1 MLKKLKQMLG
11 LLEEDESMDDKLS
24 WILDSTQ
31 SRLKVLLG
39 GVEPGSDLEY
49 IVIEVSIARYNR
61 IGSEGLSTHTV
72 EGESQ
77 NFQESYF
84 AAYMDDIRAYKE
96 AHNQDEAKGGILWI

>member
-11 LLEEDESMDDKLS
+11 FLEEDKSADGKLS

-39 GVEPGSDLEY
+39 GIEPGNDLEY

-61 IGSEGLSTHTV
+61 IGSEGLSSHTV

-77 NFQESYF
+77 NFQESDF

-96 AHNQDEAKGGILWI
+96 SYNQDETKGGILWI

>member
-49 IVIEVSIARYNR
+49 IVIEVSFARYIR
-61 IGSEGLSTHTV
+61 IG
-72 EGESQ
+72 
-77 NFQESYF
+77 
-84 AAYMDDIRAYKE
+84 
-96 AHNQDEAKGGILWI
+96 

>member
-1 MLKKLKQMLG
+1 M
-11 LLEEDESMDDKLS
+11 S

-39 GVEPGSDLEY
+39 GVEPESDLEY

-72 EGESQ
+72 EGEKARIFRNLILQ
-77 NFQESYF
+77 LIWTIYGHIKKPTTRMRQ
-84 AAYMDDIRAYKE
+84 KE
-96 AHNQDEAKGGILWI
+96 GFSGYEI